1 MAAINS
7 KIEGVDVLGVVTAG
21 ETIYVGRATSA
32 QHGIVKPAAT
42 DFLFDSQTNALLVK
56 LGVGLKRTDDGI
68 AIAIYAGNVVTDVI
82 AIAEGLE
89 IKYTD
94 IDEET
99 ENSKVIPWSE
109 FTAAEIEYLKKYFN
123 IEPGTGD
130 GAVQQIGAEATG
142 PHSAAFGKETQAE
155 QSASFAAGTKTQAG
169 KTLEEYIAAGGKA
182 EDYAKSYAAAAVFGD
197 GNKAKGYADFAAGN
211 ANESDGTS
219 NTTVGGA
226 NKVKGTRNFTGG
238 EANEVGQ
245 SGSSD
250 VGNALTFGQHL
261 KNTGRW
267 NRVTFGQFNADD
279 LAALFEIGN
288 GTSDTNRVNIF
299 VIKDN
304 GAVYSGKLGKI
315 HQGTRFQVSDGNSES
330 DRRALIDIR
339 HNGVTHI
346 ESYMSTLNGSVGN
359 GNKVA
364 SSESGELK
372 DIADPTDGNYPSLN
386 TFLAGQG
393 LQNKGRFNQ
402 VIVGQFN
409 EFDALAL
416 FQVGTGNS
424 DTDRK
429 KGFRVDYAGRA
440 ESDTAAAGDDFYVR
454 VADLGYDINFPFG
467 GPTEVRC
474 DNTDGITV
482 TGTMRIYLNQAKT
495 VFHDVPNVSV
505 EIPIFAG
512 KNVTIDADETNK
524 KAVVK
529 ASDIDVNTLI
539 PLLLSSNGIKIT
551 KNEAGDRLLIGI
563 SRLGFEL
570 GTFEAN
576 GDGIKFA
583 YNNGI
588 AEQIYLGAS
597 LGGAI
602 DIYNSLV
609 SIDNYIRVKAT
620 ADEYI
625 EINNEDVIYHT
636 ASGVKHYLREDTVK
650 TIGGQSIYGSGDIPV
665 GGDIPSNINTFTE
678 VSNVLTLTASDTM
691 HTLGA
696 KIVAL
701 GQSVI
706 RVTSNDVARAQVD
719 RIMGNPVTTGPPSSY
734 CDYWFKVLSEHL
746 IYVFFGYGVEYG
758 LINYLYNSSQNTQ
771 GQWSMCPRWMPID
784 PSEIEA
790 SIADPLTLVNGLNIG
805 TLGGEGEQ
813 PLYLKL
819 TTSGIAY
826 MVGSSAVSNAL
837 FSGGPIGNVK
847 TLFGNQQSIYGSGNI
862 DLYRHTVWFTGVSGS
877 STIADC
883 VLTFISSSN
892 TAIDSLTS
900 LFSVIN
906 PMVSSGGTYPA
917 NGRVYNT
924 TNSKYYTATRI
935 YPTSDGA
942 VIAHIIEEEKWFAWN
957 TLGTLTFHDKVTTV

>member
-1 MAAINS
+1 MATINS

-56 LGVGLKRTDDGI
+56 LGVGLKRTADGI
-68 AIAIYAGNVVTDVI
+68 AIAIYDGSVVTDILLV
-82 AIAEGLE
+82 EGGLE
-89 IKYTD
+89 IKYAD
-94 IDEET
+94 IDEGT

-109 FTAAEIEYLKKYFN
+109 LTADEIEYLKKYFN
-123 IEPGTGD
+123 IEPGTGEV
-130 GAVQQIGAEATG
+130 AVQQVGAKATG
-142 PHSAAFGKETQAE
+142 PHSAAFGSRRYDKPTDESRRITEAKGGNAFAAGGSVTADGDFTAAFGKETQAE

-304 GAVYSGKLGKI
+304 GAVYTGKLGKI

-330 DRRALIDIR
+330 DRRALIDSR

-372 DIADPTDGNYPSLN
+372 DIADPTDGNYPLLN

-416 FQVGTGNS
+416 FQVGTGES
-424 DTDRK
+424 DTNRK

-440 ESDTAAAGDDFYVR
+440 KSDTAAAGDDFYVR
-454 VADLGYDINFPFG
+454 VADLGENVVFPYGEHSIDYDATKNGLTI
-467 GPTEVRC
+467 
-474 DNTDGITV
+474 
-482 TGTMRIYLNQAKT
+482 TGTMRIYVKKT
-495 VFHDVPNVSV
+495 ASDDTSVYHDIPNVSMSV
-505 EIPIFAG
+505 PIKAG
-512 KNVTIDADETNK
+512 NNMIIDKAEDGDWLVVSTAYNLPRAMQGYDYLGSVPSKFSEFLYDIMARTKGTYYFDVPKTGVSTDKQTEFELLYNNLPQPITLGTEDFSYYIVSDTENGIQEERNLVYGALHMYTGTLYIVGRTTKSIYSYELYSSQWYPDESGVDIAYDYAIKATGGATIDAD
-524 KAVVK
+524 
-529 ASDIDVNTLI
+529 TLNG
-539 PLLLSSNGIKIT
+539 LLSGSNGIAIAKNATGEKIEIKT
-551 KNEAGDRLLIGI
+551 PIKINETIISSFQQRESVTVEFMPVPGDSTSQVGYTDYKFYKG
-563 SRLGFEL
+563 SSGNNQGFYSFK
-570 GTFEAN
+570 GF
-576 GDGIKFA
+576 
-583 YNNGI
+583 
-588 AEQIYLGAS
+588 YLG
-597 LGGAI
+597 
-602 DIYNSLV
+602 
-609 SIDNYIRVKAT
+609 
-620 ADEYI
+620 
-625 EINNEDVIYHT
+625 
-636 ASGVKHYLREDTVK
+636 
-650 TIGGQSIYGSGDIPV
+650 
-665 GGDIPSNINTFTE
+665 
-678 VSNVLTLTASDTM
+678 
-691 HTLGA
+691 
-696 KIVAL
+696 
-701 GQSVI
+701 
-706 RVTSNDVARAQVD
+706 NDDGEPISKLLYVD
-719 RIMGNPVTTGPPSSY
+719 GP
-734 CDYWFKVLSEHL
+734 L
-746 IYVFFGYGVEYG
+746 
-758 LINYLYNSSQNTQ
+758 
-771 GQWSMCPRWMPID
+771 
-784 PSEIEA
+784 
-790 SIADPLTLVNGLNIG
+790 
-805 TLGGEGEQ
+805 
-813 PLYLKL
+813 
-819 TTSGIAY
+819 
-826 MVGSSAVSNAL
+826 
-837 FSGGPIGNVK
+837 GNVK

-862 DLYRHTVWFTGVSGS
+862 DLYRHNIHIAGETTDNEVWCNM
-877 STIADC
+877 II
-883 VLTFISSSN
+883 ISSN
-892 TAIDSLTS
+892 NMVVDSLTDLYTLCNGMGDLLPIS
-900 LFSVIN
+900 GLCKLSSVEGKGVAILCRATA
-906 PMVSSGGTYPA
+906 SGGIYWIGSDNA
-917 NGRVYNT
+917 SRL
-924 TNSKYYTATRI
+924 YTWGSM
-935 YPTSDGA
+935 P
-942 VIAHIIEEEKWFAWN
+942 
-957 TLGTLTFHDKVTTV
+957 TLTITDTVTTV

>member
-1 MAAINS
+1 MATINS

-56 LGVGLKRTDDGI
+56 LGVGLKRTADGI
-68 AIAIYAGNVVTDVI
+68 AIAIYDGSVVTDILVV
-82 AIAEGLE
+82 EGGLE
-89 IKYTD
+89 IKYAD
-94 IDEET
+94 IDEGT
-99 ENSKVIPWSE
+99 ENSKVIPWSVL
-109 FTAAEIEYLKKYFN
+109 TADEIEYLKKYFN
-123 IEPGTGD
+123 IEPGTGE
-130 GAVQQIGAEATG
+130 GAVQQVGAKAMG

-245 SGSSD
+245 SGSSG

-304 GAVYSGKLGKI
+304 GAVYTGKLGTI

-330 DRRALIDIR
+330 DRRALIDSR

-416 FQVGTGNS
+416 FQVGTGES
-424 DTDRK
+424 DTNRK

-440 ESDTAAAGDDFYVR
+440 KSDTAAAGDDFYVR
-454 VADLGYDINFPFG
+454 VADLGENVVFPYGEHSIDYDATKNGLTI
-467 GPTEVRC
+467 
-474 DNTDGITV
+474 
-482 TGTMRIYLNQAKT
+482 TGTMRIYVKKT
-495 VFHDVPNVSV
+495 ASDDTSVYHDIPNVSMSV
-505 EIPIFAG
+505 PIKAG
-512 KNVTIDADETNK
+512 NNMIIG
-524 KAVVK
+524 KAEDGDWLVV
-529 ASDIDVNTLI
+529 ST
-539 PLLLSSNGIKIT
+539 
-551 KNEAGDRLLIGI
+551 
-563 SRLGFEL
+563 
-570 GTFEAN
+570 
-576 GDGIKFA
+576 A
-583 YNNGI
+583 YNLPRAMQGYD
-588 AEQIYLGAS
+588 YLGS
-597 LGGAI
+597 VPSKFSEFLY
-602 DIYNSLV
+602 DIMARTKGTY
-609 SIDNYIRVKAT
+609 YF
-620 ADEYI
+620 
-625 EINNEDVIYHT
+625 DVP
-636 ASGVKHYLREDTVK
+636 K
-650 TIGGQSIYGSGDIPV
+650 
-665 GGDIPSNINTFTE
+665 
-678 VSNVLTLTASDTM
+678 
-691 HTLGA
+691 
-696 KIVAL
+696 
-701 GQSVI
+701 
-706 RVTSNDVARAQVD
+706 
-719 RIMGNPVTTGPPSSY
+719 
-734 CDYWFKVLSEHL
+734 
-746 IYVFFGYGVEYG
+746 
-758 LINYLYNSSQNTQ
+758 
-771 GQWSMCPRWMPID
+771 
-784 PSEIEA
+784 
-790 SIADPLTLVNGLNIG
+790 
-805 TLGGEGEQ
+805 
-813 PLYLKL
+813 
-819 TTSGIAY
+819 
-826 MVGSSAVSNAL
+826 
-837 FSGGPIGNVK
+837 
-847 TLFGNQQSIYGSGNI
+847 
-862 DLYRHTVWFTGVSGS
+862 TGVS
-877 STIADC
+877 TDKQTEFE
-883 VLTFISSSN
+883 L
-892 TAIDSLTS
+892 L
-900 LFSVIN
+900 
-906 PMVSSGGTYPA
+906 
-917 NGRVYNT
+917 YN
-924 TNSKYYTATRI
+924 NLPQPI
-935 YPTSDGA
+935 
-942 VIAHIIEEEKWFAWN
+942 
-957 TLGTLTFHDKVTTV
+957 TLGTEDFSYYIVSDTENGIQEERNLVYGALHMYTGTLYIVGRTTKSIYSYELYSSQWYPDESGVDIAYDYAIKATIGVSATASVDSNVGTPSVTVTKSGTSANPSFDFAFKNLKGIQGVSVVGATLTKIE

>member
-1 MAAINS
+1 MATINS

-56 LGVGLKRTDDGI
+56 LGVGLKRTADGI
-68 AIAIYAGNVVTDVI
+68 AIAIYDGSVVTDILVV
-82 AIAEGLE
+82 EGGLE
-89 IKYTD
+89 IKYAD
-94 IDEET
+94 IDEGT
-99 ENSKVIPWSE
+99 ENSKVIPWSVL
-109 FTAAEIEYLKKYFN
+109 TADEIEYLKKYFN
-123 IEPGTGD
+123 IEPGTGE
-130 GAVQQIGAEATG
+130 GAVQQVGAKAMG

-245 SGSSD
+245 SGSSG

-304 GAVYSGKLGKI
+304 GAVYTGKLGTI

-330 DRRALIDIR
+330 DRRALIDSR

-416 FQVGTGNS
+416 FQVGTGES
-424 DTDRK
+424 DTNRK

-440 ESDTAAAGDDFYVR
+440 KSDTAAAGDDFYVR
-454 VADLGYDINFPFG
+454 VADLGENVVFPYGEHSIDYDATKNGLTI
-467 GPTEVRC
+467 
-474 DNTDGITV
+474 
-482 TGTMRIYLNQAKT
+482 TGTMRIYVKKT
-495 VFHDVPNVSV
+495 ASDDTSVYHDIPNVSMSV
-505 EIPIFAG
+505 PIKAG
-512 KNVTIDADETNK
+512 NNMIID
-524 KAVVK
+524 KAEDGDWLVV
-529 ASDIDVNTLI
+529 ST
-539 PLLLSSNGIKIT
+539 
-551 KNEAGDRLLIGI
+551 
-563 SRLGFEL
+563 
-570 GTFEAN
+570 
-576 GDGIKFA
+576 A
-583 YNNGI
+583 YNLPRAMQGYD
-588 AEQIYLGAS
+588 YLGS
-597 LGGAI
+597 VPSKFSEFLY
-602 DIYNSLV
+602 DIMARTKGTY
-609 SIDNYIRVKAT
+609 YF
-620 ADEYI
+620 
-625 EINNEDVIYHT
+625 DVP
-636 ASGVKHYLREDTVK
+636 K
-650 TIGGQSIYGSGDIPV
+650 
-665 GGDIPSNINTFTE
+665 
-678 VSNVLTLTASDTM
+678 
-691 HTLGA
+691 
-696 KIVAL
+696 
-701 GQSVI
+701 
-706 RVTSNDVARAQVD
+706 
-719 RIMGNPVTTGPPSSY
+719 
-734 CDYWFKVLSEHL
+734 
-746 IYVFFGYGVEYG
+746 
-758 LINYLYNSSQNTQ
+758 
-771 GQWSMCPRWMPID
+771 
-784 PSEIEA
+784 
-790 SIADPLTLVNGLNIG
+790 
-805 TLGGEGEQ
+805 
-813 PLYLKL
+813 
-819 TTSGIAY
+819 
-826 MVGSSAVSNAL
+826 
-837 FSGGPIGNVK
+837 
-847 TLFGNQQSIYGSGNI
+847 
-862 DLYRHTVWFTGVSGS
+862 TGVS
-877 STIADC
+877 TDKQTEFE
-883 VLTFISSSN
+883 L
-892 TAIDSLTS
+892 L
-900 LFSVIN
+900 
-906 PMVSSGGTYPA
+906 
-917 NGRVYNT
+917 YN
-924 TNSKYYTATRI
+924 NLPQPI
-935 YPTSDGA
+935 
-942 VIAHIIEEEKWFAWN
+942 
-957 TLGTLTFHDKVTTV
+957 TLGTEDFSYYIVSDTENGIQEERNLVYGALHMYTGTLYIVGRTTKSIYSYELYSSQWYPDESGVDIAYDYAIKATIGVSATASVDSNVGTPSVTVTKSGTSANPSFDFAFKNLKGIQGVSVVGATLTKIE